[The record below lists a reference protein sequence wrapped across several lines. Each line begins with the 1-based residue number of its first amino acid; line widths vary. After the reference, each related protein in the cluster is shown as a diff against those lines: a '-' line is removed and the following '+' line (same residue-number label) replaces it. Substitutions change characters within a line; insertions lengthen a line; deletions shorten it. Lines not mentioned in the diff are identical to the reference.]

1 MKKLYLLV
9 FLSTFLTI
17 GNATAKDNISNL
29 QRLKNMFQEV
39 VIKKDSSLIP
49 YYYSKDFIM
58 YSNGVKENY
67 IQFYQSHIKYY
78 NTPIQYKV
86 QFDNTATMEKDDKV
100 AARIF
105 ITTQT
110 LNTAPQKIEVILIAQ
125 YKDNKIYRVWE
136 VTDPD
141 WSKMK
146 EFKTK

>member
-9 FLSTFLTI
+9 FLSTFTI

-29 QRLKNMFQEV
+29 QRLKNMFQQV
-39 VIKKDSSLIP
+39 VIKKNPSLIP

-67 IQFYQSHIKYY
+67 IQFYQSHKKYY
-78 NTPIQYKV
+78 NTSIQYKV